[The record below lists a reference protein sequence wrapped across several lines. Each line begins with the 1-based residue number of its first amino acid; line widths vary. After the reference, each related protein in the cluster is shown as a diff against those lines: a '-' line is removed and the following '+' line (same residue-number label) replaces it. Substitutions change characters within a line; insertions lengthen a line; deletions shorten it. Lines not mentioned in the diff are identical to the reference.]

1 MRKAN
6 VLLLMALV
14 VLPLFGKM
22 PPKATYVT
30 GSDSLIFQF
39 RSQTGINA
47 VTVTD
52 TSVLNTARRWQ
63 GQGNYPGVD
72 NWVTAK
78 IPNNICLYGGLPGQS
93 AFYSVSKTVK
103 DADTL
108 QVNYWKSLQV
118 EANPKFGY
126 RPWVGVF
133 TVKDTLVVAL
143 AKTLANPQ
151 FGKGGAWQLYVKD
164 YAKSLVVKD
173 TIKLKPVT
181 K

>member
-1 MRKAN
+1 MRK
-6 VLLLMALV
+6 VHVFLLMVLV
-14 VLPLFGKM
+14 VLPVFGKT
-22 PPKATYVT
+22 PSKPTFST
-30 GSDSLIFQF
+30 GNDSLIYLF
-39 RSQTGINA
+39 RSQTGIAA
-47 VTVTD
+47 VAITD
-52 TSVLNTARRWQ
+52 TSVLNTAKRWQ

-78 IPNNICLYGGLPGQS
+78 IPNNVYLYGGLPGQS
-93 AFYSVSKTVK
+93 AFYSVSKTLK
-103 DADTL
+103 DADSL
-108 QVNYWKSLQV
+108 RVDYWKSLQV

-133 TVKDTLVVAL
+133 AVKDTLVVAL

-173 TIKLKPVT
+173 TIKLKLIS